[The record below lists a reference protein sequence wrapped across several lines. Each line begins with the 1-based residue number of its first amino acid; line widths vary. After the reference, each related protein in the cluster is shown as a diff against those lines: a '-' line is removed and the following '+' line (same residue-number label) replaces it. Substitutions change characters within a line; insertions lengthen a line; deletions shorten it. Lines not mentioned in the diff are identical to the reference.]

1 MLQYGAN
8 LLDGDAGKPFNE
20 LRYEC
25 AVFEVLEERCDRHP
39 SSSKHPGAT
48 HALRI
53 ALDGRACG
61 PINHD
66 VNDTTRAQTTKTA
79 NAAIDRPETAARSA
93 AVEGP
98 CRIACWA
105 RARKEHGWERSL
117 RYGP

>member
-8 LLDGDAGKPFNE
+8 LLNRDAGEPLNE
-20 LRYEC
+20 LRYER
-25 AVFEVLEERCDRHP
+25 AVFEVLEERCHRHSSAAKHP
-39 SSSKHPGAT
+39 SPT

-53 ALDGRACG
+53 AFDGRACG

-66 VNDTTRAQTTKTA
+66 VNDTTRTQTTKTA
-79 NAAIDRPETAARSA
+79 NAAIDRPSTAGRSA

-105 RARKEHGWERSL
+105 SS
-117 RYGP
+117 P